1 MREQVIAQRV
11 GDRGGM
17 QNRRRPGAMVQ
28 RPVRRGG
35 SSGQTLGERLR
46 SIARYL
52 PLVAKL
58 VLVIT
63 VVVLI
68 FAGYRAVASASF
80 FQVRNVDV
88 HGTSRASAAEVQT
101 IVRRQTAQGGLWQ
114 TDLSALRAQIER
126 LPWVRTAVV
135 SRVLPDGVRVRIT
148 ERVQRAVVRTALGRF
163 VWVDDDAVML
173 GAMSPTDQMPA
184 FFLRG
189 WNEDNSEAAREGNRE
204 RVKRF
209 LEVSSLWDSL
219 SLSER
224 VSEVNLIDVNDVRVQ
239 LAGDDSQ
246 IEVRLGSQDFGKRLK
261 KALEVLDSQRAT
273 PLGQFIS
280 YLDHTQSRRVI
291 VGHTSGAPITV
302 DTASAAANQTRPAI
316 ASETSGNSA
325 KRARN
330 KSESATRPVDS
341 KRKAQ
346 DNKNRARAN

>member
-11 GDRGGM
+11 GERGGL
-17 QNRRRPGAMVQ
+17 QGKRRSGAMVQ
-28 RPVRRGG
+28 RPARRGG
-35 SSGQTLGERLR
+35 SSGASLVERLR
-46 SIARYL
+46 SGARYL
-52 PLVAKL
+52 PAVAKF
-58 VLVIT
+58 VLAITIVTVIF
-63 VVVLI
+63 L
-68 FAGYRAVASASF
+68 GYRAAASASF
-80 FQVRNVDV
+80 FQVHSVDV
-88 HGTSRASAAEVQT
+88 HGTSRASAAEIQK
-101 IVRRQTAQGGLWQ
+101 IIRRQTSESGLWR
-114 TDLSALRAQIER
+114 TDISALRAQIER
-126 LPWVRTAVV
+126 VPWVRTAVV

-173 GAMSPTDQMPA
+173 GEMSPTDQMPA

-189 WNEDNSEAAREGNRE
+189 WNEDSSEAAREGNRA
-204 RVKRF
+204 RVKSF
-209 LEVSSLWDSL
+209 LELSSLWDSL

-261 KALEVLDSQRAT
+261 QALEVLDSQRAT

-302 DTASAAANQTRPAI
+302 DTASAAANQTKP
-316 ASETSGNSA
+316 ETSSRD

-330 KSESATRPVDS
+330 RSESTTRPVDS
-341 KRKAQ
+341 KRKDQ
-346 DNKNRARAN
+346 DNKKRTRAN